1 MEGSS
6 SCKVPPGAAD
16 PDSCAAQVRSTPAA
30 LSREVHKAVK
40 GVIFSSSSILD
51 LSQSGLR
58 HLGEIFKIPNLK
70 QLHLQRN
77 ALCEIPKDFF
87 QLLPNLTWLDLR
99 YNRIKALPS
108 GIGSHKHLK
117 TLLLERNPIKMLPVE
132 LVVSMFL
139 GGITFGLSYLVDER
153 PGSYTDVCLQSRV
166 SSRSALLTPWSSG
179 ALATF
184 RGSAYVLL
192 LHRPLQAPDFI
203 VLLSDRQRNVTSLK
217 ALNLRH
223 CPLEFPG
230 PLVVQKGLG
239 AILAFLQIYA
249 AQHSAPQD
257 LTSRAISPV
266 TTMSLSELSQPSLYL
281 SEEETVPDPDAINS
295 QDQNGLL
302 QEKADFFPPVE
313 KLDLSELRKS
323 ADSSEDWP
331 GEEEIKRFWKLRQ
344 ELVEHEQAEVLANQ
358 LLAMELPP
366 NLRAALNTKDGEHAS
381 PRRVFSACH
390 PRLSGHRK
398 GCDCRRKTPSVRSVL
413 PALAPPQRAGLPTRR
428 PRESRAVADRE
439 RREKQAVVEQWR
451 RDEQAPREWRERAR
465 TRRTAEEV
473 PSKPLPPWRSLGL
486 CTSSSSA
493 LACWASTFPRV
504 LRAHAAAS
512 EGSVAS
518 RLAQA
523 PWLPTSC
530 WPAMSW
536 CRCPPPGSLL
546 GQPLASRARHT
557 GFMVHARLCLL
568 SVGPIPEPSAFPEC

>member
-451 RDEQAPREWRERAR
+451 R
-465 TRRTAEEV
+465 
-473 PSKPLPPWRSLGL
+473 
-486 CTSSSSA
+486 SA
-493 LACWASTFPRV
+493 DHP
-504 LRAHAAAS
+504 
-512 EGSVAS
+512 
-518 RLAQA
+518 
-523 PWLPTSC
+523 
-530 WPAMSW
+530 
-536 CRCPPPGSLL
+536 SLL
-546 GQPLASRARHT
+546 CSGPQEAVQHGPCPQHPSVPLLAGLGQWGAPT
-557 GFMVHARLCLL
+557 GGWKGGGEGGQGLYSPHSSL
-568 SVGPIPEPSAFPEC
+568 

>member
-132 LVVSMFL
+132 L
-139 GGITFGLSYLVDER
+139 G
-153 PGSYTDVCLQSRV
+153 
-166 SSRSALLTPWSSG
+166 
-179 ALATF
+179 
-184 RGSAYVLL
+184 
-192 LHRPLQAPDFI
+192 
-203 VLLSDRQRNVTSLK
+203 NVTSLK

-381 PRRVFSACH
+381 PRRVFSVCH

-451 RDEQAPREWRERAR
+451 R
-465 TRRTAEEV
+465 
-473 PSKPLPPWRSLGL
+473 
-486 CTSSSSA
+486 SA
-493 LACWASTFPRV
+493 DHP
-504 LRAHAAAS
+504 
-512 EGSVAS
+512 
-518 RLAQA
+518 
-523 PWLPTSC
+523 
-530 WPAMSW
+530 
-536 CRCPPPGSLL
+536 SLL
-546 GQPLASRARHT
+546 CSGPQEAVQHGPCPQHPSVPLLAGLGQWGAPT
-557 GFMVHARLCLL
+557 GGWKGGGEGGQGLYSPHSSL
-568 SVGPIPEPSAFPEC
+568 

>member
-132 LVVSMFL
+132 L
-139 GGITFGLSYLVDER
+139 G
-153 PGSYTDVCLQSRV
+153 
-166 SSRSALLTPWSSG
+166 
-179 ALATF
+179 
-184 RGSAYVLL
+184 
-192 LHRPLQAPDFI
+192 
-203 VLLSDRQRNVTSLK
+203 NVTSLK

-473 PSKPLPPWRSLGL
+473 PSKPLPPWRSLGASKIPFPTDL
-486 CTSSSSA
+486 IDNEKMPVNPPGKMRPSKEKSSRASKHKSAFREQRLEESLRQHIQKAQEGRKGLQGMEPLEGIRPAARDSESARKLQDEVRKLRLGPTWARSRQFTA
-493 LACWASTFPRV
+493 LAGQLPHQPR
-504 LRAHAAAS
+504 
-512 EGSVAS
+512 
-518 RLAQA
+518 A
-523 PWLPTSC
+523 PRPWNILFN
-530 WPAMSW
+530 MK
-536 CRCPPPGSLL
+536 
-546 GQPLASRARHT
+546 
-557 GFMVHARLCLL
+557 
-568 SVGPIPEPSAFPEC
+568 

>member
-132 LVVSMFL
+132 L
-139 GGITFGLSYLVDER
+139 G
-153 PGSYTDVCLQSRV
+153 
-166 SSRSALLTPWSSG
+166 
-179 ALATF
+179 
-184 RGSAYVLL
+184 
-192 LHRPLQAPDFI
+192 
-203 VLLSDRQRNVTSLK
+203 NVTSLK

-381 PRRVFSACH
+381 PRRVFSVCH

-568 SVGPIPEPSAFPEC
+568 SVGPIPEPSALPEC